1 MNRSRIIAAIDVGS
15 TKIATLI
22 GQVDESRERINVVG
36 ASSIPSLGVRKG
48 QIVNIEEAADTIV
61 KSVEAAERMA
71 GFSLSKTL
79 VSVGGAHIASQNS
92 HGIVAVA
99 EPQGEITPEDVRR
112 VIEAARAISLPS
124 SREILHVIPRTYAVD
139 SQEGVADPVG
149 MSGVRLEVETHIIT
163 GSNTAIKN
171 LTKCVSEVG
180 ANIEG
185 LVFSGVAAAETVLT
199 ETEKELGVVLVD
211 IGGGTTS
218 VVVFLD
224 GAPAYTAVLPIGAR
238 NVTNDLAIGL
248 RLSIEGA
255 ERLKVALSDKVK
267 EKVPIFEGRLL
278 EEETDKGEKS
288 EEKNKKSEEKKEG
301 ERKEDEIDLNRLGI
315 YEETKKVSKKT
326 LVEGII
332 KPRLNEI
339 FGMVAAEIQRSGF
352 AGLTPS
358 GIVLAG
364 GGAMTIGATDTC
376 RKSLSLPVRVGM
388 PGQVSG
394 LIDDIMDPSFASVIG
409 LLLYG
414 SKKDDSLSSV
424 NGFSKLGEIGRKIPI
439 RGLAGKVGNF
449 VKSFLP

>member
-1 MNRSRIIAAIDVGS
+1 MNRSKIIAAIDVGS

-22 GQVDESRERINVVG
+22 GQIGEGGEKINVVG
-36 ASSIPSLGVRKG
+36 ASSVPSLGVRKG

-79 VSVGGAHIASQNS
+79 VSVGGAHISSQNS

-99 EPQGEITPEDVRR
+99 EPQGEIAGEDVRR

-124 SREILHVIPRTYAVD
+124 SREILHVIPRTYTVD

-185 LVFSGVAAAETVLT
+185 LVFSGIAAAETILT

-224 GAPAYTAVLPIGAR
+224 GAPSYTAVLPIGAK

-248 RLSIEGA
+248 RLSLEGA
-255 ERLKVALSDKVK
+255 ERLKVALSEKIK
-267 EKVPIFEGRLL
+267 EKVPMEYNGP
-278 EEETDKGEKS
+278 EEEGEKAG
-288 EEKNKKSEEKKEG
+288 KKGEEKKES
-301 ERKEDEIDLNRLGI
+301 ESKEDEIDLNRLGI
-315 YEETKKVSKKT
+315 YEDTKKVSKKT
-326 LVEGII
+326 LVEGIV

-339 FGMVAAEIQRSGF
+339 FGMVATEIHRSGF

-364 GGAMTIGATDTC
+364 GGAMTIGAAESC
-376 RKSLSLPVRVGM
+376 RKSLSLPVRVGI
-388 PGQVSG
+388 PSRVSG
-394 LIDDIMDPSFASVIG
+394 LIDDIMDPSFATAIG
-409 LLLYG
+409 LLVYG
-414 SKKDDSLSSV
+414 SKDSENFSPASSLPH
-424 NGFSKLGEIGRKIPI
+424 LGEIGRKIPI
-439 RGLAGKVGNF
+439 RSLAGKIGTF

>member
-139 SQEGVADPVG
+139 SQEGVADPVV

-424 NGFSKLGEIGRKIPI
+424 NGFPKLGEIGRKIPI